1 MTGAPVDARGPL
13 GAPLPLPR
21 RHRSLPRLEIDL
33 IPDVLCSVR
42 VRDLAR
48 EFEEREGSIC
58 EFCDSFE

>member
-1 MTGAPVDARGPL
+1 MTGAPVDVRGAL
-13 GAPLPLPR
+13 GVPLPLPR
-21 RHRSLPRLEIDL
+21 RRRPLPRPEIDL

-58 EFCDSFE
+58 KVCDSFE